1 MYAAPTTGPPGLDYS
16 GSYVITFIS
25 SACCSKSVNL
35 LRECALEL
43 SMIALHLVSISD
55 SMKTLSVLA
64 FVFVLLCGA
73 NASPPLSLP
82 NNGSSVD
89 AVTNLDAFD
98 EDENFGGMLFLKIPH
113 HS

>member
-1 MYAAPTTGPPGLDYS
+1 M
-16 GSYVITFIS
+16 
-25 SACCSKSVNL
+25 NL

-64 FVFVLLCGA
+64 FVFALLCGA
-73 NASPPLSLP
+73 NFVCEAAD
-82 NNGSSVD
+82 GSSVD